1 MPKKKKIEAYLGD
14 GKYVFV
20 SYAHKDEKIVYPF
33 ISSLL
38 KKCNVWFDEGIHY
51 AKEWDEEI
59 VKKISNCTV
68 FVFAI
73 TKNSLESEN
82 CKDEIAFAKDNKI
95 PFINVLMEDIELPKE
110 FKFRYG
116 KYQMCKFFEFDDPD
130 DAVKNLFRRSEE
142 IKTTFKIGESSKAVV
157 EETAGNEETQQN
169 HETGNENYAL
179 FNFEKEITIFQ
190 IFGADKENTIENKEY
205 FEDQGDLIYRIV
217 LLPGESF
224 ASPVQGVE
232 LLSLELRDD
241 RNRKIARFESKDGF
255 DGCYSHNVLDRGY
268 NCICAN
274 VKTDKDMCYLFEKV
288 NKVIIREKIYSIF
301 NVCLE
306 VEHEIT
312 MNGKQNVENNPDLKE
327 IPDLVTFKIH
337 HCRFKVK

>member
-116 KYQMCKFFEFDDPD
+116 RYQMCKFFEFDNPD

-142 IKTTFKIGESSKAVV
+142 I
-157 EETAGNEETQQN
+157 N
-169 HETGNENYAL
+169 
-179 FNFEKEITIFQ
+179 
-190 IFGADKENTIENKEY
+190 
-205 FEDQGDLIYRIV
+205 
-217 LLPGESF
+217 
-224 ASPVQGVE
+224 
-232 LLSLELRDD
+232 
-241 RNRKIARFESKDGF
+241 
-255 DGCYSHNVLDRGY
+255 
-268 NCICAN
+268 
-274 VKTDKDMCYLFEKV
+274 
-288 NKVIIREKIYSIF
+288 
-301 NVCLE
+301 
-306 VEHEIT
+306 
-312 MNGKQNVENNPDLKE
+312 
-327 IPDLVTFKIH
+327 
-337 HCRFKVK
+337 